1 MERLIKPIKPQ
12 RVSDQ
17 VFEQLR
23 DLIFRGQ
30 LKAGEQL
37 LPERELSQA
46 LGVSRPTLREAIN
59 KLVSLGLVE
68 HRQGQGT
75 FVGPPAGQKEKNP
88 LAALINGHEPSLE
101 ELLEV
106 RLGLECQAAV
116 LAAQRATEQDL
127 AAITKCLDD
136 MQAEHQSGRLG
147 IEEDVSF
154 HMAIAYATKNLAQVY
169 IMRTFYDQL
178 HFGIKE
184 NLHHLYTEP
193 GNLAIIDQQHRAVLA
208 AIQRHNPEA
217 AFNAMKLHITFVLNF
232 FRGSALTSP
241 LFQR

>member
-1 MERLIKPIKPQ
+1 MENLIKPIKPR

-23 DLIFRGQ
+23 DLIFRGR
-30 LKAGEQL
+30 LRAGEKL
-37 LPERELSQA
+37 LPERELAQA

-75 FVGPPAGQKEKNP
+75 FVGLPAGQNEKNP

-127 AAITKCLDD
+127 AAIATCLDD
-136 MQAEHQSGRLG
+136 MPAEPDQGRLG
-147 IEEDVSF
+147 IEADVAF
-154 HMAIAYATKNLAQVY
+154 HMAIAYAAQNLAQVH
-169 IMRTFYDQL
+169 ILRTLYDLL
-178 HFGIKE
+178 HFGFRE
-184 NLHHLYTEP
+184 NLHHLYTQP
-193 GNLAIIDQQHRAVLA
+193 GNLEIIDAHHQAVYTALRQHD
-208 AIQRHNPEA
+208 PDA
-217 AFNAMKLHITFVLNF
+217 AFAAMKKHITFVLDF
-232 FRGSALTSP
+232 VRGSYTKLP
-241 LFQR
+241 PKR

>member
-30 LKAGEQL
+30 LKAGEKL
-37 LPERELSQA
+37 LPERELAQA

-75 FVGPPAGQKEKNP
+75 FVGPPASQQEKNP
-88 LAALINGHEPSLE
+88 LASLINGHAPSLA

-127 AAITKCLDD
+127 AAITQCLEA
-136 MQAEHQSGRLG
+136 MQAEHRSGRLG

-154 HMAIAYATKNLAQVY
+154 HMAIAYATKNLAQVH
-169 IMRTFYDQL
+169 IMRTFYDLL
-178 HFGIKE
+178 HFGIRE

-193 GNLAIIDQQHRAVLA
+193 GNLEVIDAQHRAILET
-208 AIQRHNPEA
+208 IRQHDPEA
-217 AFNAMKLHITFVLNF
+217 AFTAMKKHITFVLDF
-232 FRGSALTSP
+232 VRASA
-241 LFQR
+241 

>member
-30 LKAGEQL
+30 LKSGEQL
-37 LPERELSQA
+37 LPERELAQA

-75 FVGPPAGQKEKNP
+75 FVGPPASQQEKNP

-106 RLGLECQAAV
+106 RLGVECQAAV
-116 LAAQRATEQDL
+116 LAAQRATGQDL
-127 AAITKCLDD
+127 TAIAKCLDD
-136 MQAEHQSGRLG
+136 MLAEHRSGRLG

-154 HMAIAYATKNLAQVY
+154 HMAIAYATKNLAQVH
-169 IMRTFYDQL
+169 IMRTFYDLL
-178 HFGIKE
+178 HFGIRE
-184 NLHHLYTEP
+184 NLHHLYTVP
-193 GNLAIIDQQHRAVLA
+193 GNLEIIDQQHRAVLE
-208 AIQRHNPEA
+208 AIQQHDPEA
-217 AFNAMKLHITFVLNF
+217 AFTAMKLHITFVLDF
-232 FRGSALTSP
+232 VRGSG
-241 LFQR
+241 

>member
-30 LKAGEQL
+30 LRPNEKL
-37 LPERELSQA
+37 LPERELAQA

-59 KLVSLGLVE
+59 KLVNLGLVE

-75 FVGPPAGQKEKNP
+75 FVGPPAGQKDKNP
-88 LAALINGHEPSLE
+88 LAALINGHENGHEPTLA

-127 AAITKCLDD
+127 TAIAKCLDD
-136 MQAEHQSGRLG
+136 MLAEHHHHRLG

-154 HMAIAYATKNLAQVY
+154 HMAIAYATKNLAQVH
-169 IMRTFYDQL
+169 IMRTFYDLL
-178 HFGIKE
+178 HFGIRE
-184 NLHHLYTEP
+184 NLHHLYTVP
-193 GNLAIIDQQHRAVLA
+193 GNLEIIDAQHQAVLVA
-208 AIQRHNPEA
+208 LRRHDPDA
-217 AFNAMKLHITFVLNF
+217 AFTAMKTHITFVLDF
-232 FRGSALTSP
+232 VRTPA
-241 LFQR
+241 

>member
-1 MERLIKPIKPQ
+1 VERLIKPIKPQ

-30 LKAGEQL
+30 LRPNEKL
-37 LPERELSQA
+37 LPERELAQA

-59 KLVSLGLVE
+59 KLVNLGLVE

-75 FVGPPAGQKEKNP
+75 FVGPPAGQKDKNP
-88 LAALINGHEPSLE
+88 LAALINGHENGHEPSLA

-127 AAITKCLDD
+127 AAIAKCLDD
-136 MQAEHQSGRLG
+136 MLAEHRNGRLG

-154 HMAIAYATKNLAQVY
+154 HMAIAYATKNLAQVH
-169 IMRTFYDQL
+169 IMRTFYDLL
-178 HFGIKE
+178 HFGIRE
-184 NLHHLYTEP
+184 NLHHLYIVP
-193 GNLAIIDQQHRAVLA
+193 GNLEIIDAQHQAVLDA
-208 AIQRHNPEA
+208 LRQHNPEA
-217 AFNAMKLHITFVLNF
+217 AFTAMKTHITFVLDF
-232 FRGSALTSP
+232 VRASA
-241 LFQR
+241 

>member
-30 LKAGEQL
+30 LKAGEKL
-37 LPERELSQA
+37 LPERELAQA

-59 KLVSLGLVE
+59 KLVSLGLLE

-75 FVGPPAGQKEKNP
+75 FVGPPASQQEKNP

-106 RLGLECQAAV
+106 RLGIECQAAV
-116 LAAQRATEQDL
+116 LAAQRATEHDL
-127 AAITKCLDD
+127 TAITKCLDD
-136 MQAEHQSGRLG
+136 MLMEHQTGRLG

-154 HMAIAYATKNLAQVY
+154 HMAIAYATKNLAQVH
-169 IMRTFYDQL
+169 IMRTFYDLL
-178 HFGIKE
+178 HFGIRE

-193 GNLAIIDQQHRAVLA
+193 GNLKIIDDQHRAVLE
-208 AIQRHNPEA
+208 AIRQHDPEA
-217 AFNAMKLHITFVLNF
+217 AFIAMKLHITFVLDF
-232 FRGSALTSP
+232 VRSSA
-241 LFQR
+241 